1 MIDDEAEVR
10 WDMAGPRWVARI
22 AGGRT
27 GSRITGA
34 CGALEAGDEPPGSGA
49 PAAAARA

>member
-34 CGALEAGDEPPGSGA
+34 CGALVCCTGNPCEKSSD
-49 PAAAARA
+49 